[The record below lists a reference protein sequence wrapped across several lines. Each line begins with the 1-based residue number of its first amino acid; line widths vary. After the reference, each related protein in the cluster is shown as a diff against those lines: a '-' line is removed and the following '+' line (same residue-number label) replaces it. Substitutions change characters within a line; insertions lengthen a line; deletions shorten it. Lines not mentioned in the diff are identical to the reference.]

1 MHFRI
6 RKNVIQLIRTTYDG
20 TKKKGTNII
29 IGSVSLSKP
38 EISQELSSK
47 LTEAE
52 MSDFQIWLDSQHK
65 TKMLREEIA
74 ALSLADTLAL
84 AEKWFEREDPNTSL
98 QLAAQDATLQWQS
111 LRKVFAKKG
120 LLD

>member
-20 TKKKGTNII
+20 SKKKGTNDI

-38 EISQELSSK
+38 EISEELRSK

-52 MSDFQIWLDSQHK
+52 TAAFQAWLDTQHK

-84 AEKWFEREDPNTSL
+84 AEKWFERENPSTAS